1 VIEVKIMIVSIQ
13 KAGYTK
19 DEPCIEGI
27 QFEVKRGEIVGLIGG
42 NGAGK
47 STTIQGIL
55 QVLPYFEGEIG
66 LSEYGYVPERPL
78 LYEYFTL
85 REHIQFL
92 IDEQSNKLLWD
103 DARKLLSLFQI
114 ENRLDDL
121 PIYFSKGMQQKVMLV
136 LAFLIGR
143 PFYILDEPFMGL
155 DPRAM
160 RELLV
165 LIEERKNQGAGILL
179 CTHQLEM
186 AERICD
192 RFLLLDDGKIQAQ
205 GTLQHLQQLVQKEIS
220 LLDVFFELQGGL

>member
-1 VIEVKIMIVSIQ
+1 MIVTIQ
-13 KAGYTK
+13 KAGYSTN
-19 DEPCIEGI
+19 EPCVEEI
-27 QFEVKRGEIVGLIGG
+27 QFEVKNGEILGLIGG

-47 STTIQGIL
+47 STTIQAIL
-55 QVLPYFEGEIG
+55 QVLPYFEGEIE
-66 LSEYGYVPERPL
+66 LSDYGYVPERPL
-78 LYEYFTL
+78 LYEHFTL

-92 IDEQSNKLLWD
+92 IDEQPNKQLWD
-103 DARKLLSLFQI
+103 DAQKLLTLFQI
-114 ENRLDDL
+114 NNRLDDL

-136 LAFLIGR
+136 LAFLIDR

-165 LIEERKNQGAGILL
+165 MIEERKNQGAGILL

-192 RFLLLDDGKIQAQ
+192 RFLLLDDGKMQAQ
-205 GTLQHLQQLVQKEIS
+205 GTLKHLQQLVQKEIS
-220 LLDVFFELQGGL
+220 LLDVFYELQGGQ